1 MLNPG
6 TYLQGRYEIL
16 EKIGS
21 GGMSVVYKAKC
32 HTLNR
37 LVAIKVL
44 KEEFASDE
52 NFVSKFK
59 MEAQAAARLSHPNI
73 VNVYDVVDEENLH
86 YIVMELIE
94 GITLKNYIEK
104 KELLDSKEA
113 IGIAIQVAQGIAAAH
128 EQHIIHRD
136 IKPQNMII
144 SKDGKVKVADFGIA
158 RAVSSQTVN
167 SSAAVGSV
175 HYISPE
181 QARGGY
187 CDERSDIYSFGI
199 TLYEMVTGR
208 VPFEG
213 DNTVAVAL
221 AHLEDPVVPPGDYN
235 PQVYS
240 GLEDI
245 ILKCTKK
252 KPDRRYGSMEEVIH
266 DLRRVLMD
274 PECDI
279 YQNEEIEEGGDP
291 YQTRPISKD
300 ELSQIRDHHRRK
312 SRETGADEAEKGTE
326 GLETSDEEN
335 GSPDSLSKEDA
346 EEFGDGTGD
355 HRSRYHSSRKRE
367 FHKKIPSRKRDEDVS
382 TQFERMIAAIGII
395 AAILVVIVVVFVF
408 SRLTGLFWPGSGQD
422 SQENQTEAVTQSAS
436 MEEIQVIPDEGET
449 IMPNVLD
456 LPRDMAE
463 SKLKEY
469 DIVMKVTGE
478 EYSENYSKG
487 YVMRQDVDEGTA
499 VEKWSTVGVTI
510 SKGSERVDVKALNLS
525 GMDKKQAEEILK
537 YKDLIPSAK
546 EEANDTVPKGKVIRV
561 GTEEAKAGDTVEL
574 FVSSGPKTVQ
584 GQVPKLTDGDAAA
597 ADALLKAAGLV
608 SGTVTYEYDPSKP
621 HGQVLSQSE
630 LPGTMLEPQ
639 SAVDYVVNDS
649 AQASTEAAAA
659 KTGEEEK
666 YYVGSI
672 DATCSLSNYIG
683 PASQTSSVR
692 ILIRLKQKD
701 PKDANTYV
709 YTNLISPR
717 LVVGSQDIPV
727 VFSRIKG
734 AYGVDSGIVEVVDVD
749 NDDKV
754 IQSWPVSFFPA
765 G

>member
-94 GITLKNYIEK
+94 GITLKSYIEK
-104 KELLDSKEA
+104 KKLLDSKEA

-312 SRETGADEAEKGTE
+312 SRETGADEAEKVTE

-537 YKDLIPSAK
+537 DKDLIPSAK

-649 AQASTEAAAA
+649 AQASTEAAVA